1 MRRGTGVGAN
11 GRPPWPPWL
20 ARAEHANDFLLLVAD
35 AQAEA
40 WTLRCLRQA
49 DQVLLVGRTGDDPTP
64 GPVERRL
71 RDGFLP
77 ARRGIDRLV
86 LLHAAETERPTGTAR
101 WLDQR
106 PRLPHH
112 HVRRGDAEQHARVA
126 RHLTGRAVGL
136 ALGGG
141 GARGFAHAGVLV
153 ALRELG
159 IPVDCFGGTSMG
171 SGPGGGGC
179 DAARPGADGWPPP
192 QGIHR
197 HRCREGLDRPPA
209 CRSSTRVAST
219 RRSFALGEQRDI
231 EDLWVPYFA
240 VSTNL
245 TAMSVE
251 IHERGPLWQATRAS
265 SSMPMV
271 FPPVF
276 RNGDVLVDGGLLDN
290 LPVALM
296 RERCPR
302 FVIACDVVEPPQ
314 TRVSADLLE
323 APSGWQLLWHRL
335 TRRRA
340 RRPEVPSLLDVATY
354 SLVCASVIAARRA
367 HETADVVLRPDV
379 AGFGTLEFG
388 ALDELVKRGYEHTMQ
403 QRERLLK
410 LTAFARPAANAT
422 A

>member
-1 MRRGTGVGAN
+1 
-11 GRPPWPPWL
+11 
-20 ARAEHANDFLLLVAD
+20 
-35 AQAEA
+35 
-40 WTLRCLRQA
+40 
-49 DQVLLVGRTGDDPTP
+49 
-64 GPVERRL
+64 
-71 RDGFLP
+71 
-77 ARRGIDRLV
+77 V
-86 LLHAAETERPTGTAR
+86 LLHAAETEKPTGTAR

-106 PRLPHH
+106 PRVRHH
-112 HVRRGDAEQHARVA
+112 HVRTGDAEQHARVA
-126 RHLTGRAVGL
+126 RHLTGRAIGL

-171 SGPGGGGC
+171 AGLAAAGALQLDQARIVAHLRRAFIDTGVVQAWTVPLLSLLDTHRL
-179 DAARPGADGWPPP
+179 DAA
-192 QGIHR
+192 
-197 HRCREGLDRPPA
+197 L
-209 CRSSTRVAST
+209 V
-219 RRSFALGEQRDI
+219 ALGEHRDI

-335 TRRRA
+335 TRRPA
-340 RRPEVPSLLDVATY
+340 RRPDVPSLLDVATY

-403 QRERLLK
+403 QRERLLQ
-410 LTAFARPAANAT
+410 LTAFARPSASSSA
-422 A
+422 